1 MDDARANGLWTI
13 RDFSDHDLD
22 QAVRVWDESQT
33 TGVAPAFSISEV
45 VAALRAGEPAVVA
58 VAQGQVV
65 GTCVG
70 RVTGERAWILRL
82 GISPHWR
89 RHGIGSAL
97 LKALER
103 RLARSGIQRITALLP
118 AGETGAEAFERQG
131 YGTREVKLFEKL
143 EALRRA
149 DVDVLD
155 DLGGQILPADGWD
168 RLAGMA
174 REKEIIE
181 KRVVLPLA
189 KPDIAE
195 KHGVVP
201 PSAVVLFGPPGTG
214 KTSFAKGIAARL
226 GWPFIELFP
235 SVLASDGPA
244 HQAQALR
251 DAFDRVTELERL
263 VLFIDEV
270 DEIAS
275 QRQGRPETQGVV
287 NELLKTIPRF
297 REKAGRL
304 LVCATNSVR
313 ALDSA
318 LIRPGRFDYILP
330 VGPPDEVARKEMW
343 RRQVLAVSGAD
354 LDLDLLVAASAL
366 FTPADIGYAA
376 QKAAQASFERALSVG
391 QNEPAQVADFL
402 SAINSTRASVT
413 KAMLRDFEEDIDTY
427 ARY

>member
-1 MDDARANGLWTI
+1 LWTV
-13 RDFSDHDLD
+13 RDFAERDLD

-33 TGVAPAFSISEV
+33 TSVAPAFTISEV

-58 VAQGQVV
+58 STQDNII
-65 GTCVG
+65 GTCIG
-70 RVTGERAWILRL
+70 RIVGERAWILRL
-82 GISPHWR
+82 GISPNWR
-89 RHGIGSAL
+89 RRGIGSELLAAL
-97 LKALER
+97 D
-103 RLARSGIQRITALLP
+103 RLFVRAGVQRVTALLP
-118 AGETGAEAFERQG
+118 EGETGEEAFSHRG
-131 YGTREVKLFEKL
+131 FTARNVKLFEKL
-143 EALRRA
+143 EPLRVADADALHA
-149 DVDVLD
+149 
-155 DLGGQILPADGWD
+155 LGGQILPPDGWD

-174 REKEIIE
+174 KEKDLIE

-189 KPDIAE
+189 KPEIAT

-214 KTSFAKGIAARL
+214 KTSFAKGVAARL

-235 SVLASDGPA
+235 SVLANEGQA
-244 HQAQALR
+244 HQAQALH
-251 DAFDRVTELERL
+251 DAFERVTELDRL

-275 QRQGRPETQGVV
+275 QRAGRPETQGVV

-297 REKAGRL
+297 REKPSHL

-313 ALDSA
+313 ALDPA
-318 LIRPGRFDYILP
+318 LIRPGRFDYVLP

-343 RRQVLAVSGAD
+343 RRQVAAITTAEI
-354 LDLDLLVAASAL
+354 DLDLLVNASAL

-376 QKAAQASFERALSVG
+376 QRAAQTSFERALKQGSDA
-391 QNEPAQVADFL
+391 PADIADFL
-402 SAINSTRASVT
+402 AAVSSTRASVT

>member
-1 MDDARANGLWTI
+1 MSDTPASSLWTI
-13 RDFSDHDLD
+13 RDFTDHDLD

-33 TGVAPAFSISEV
+33 TGVSPAFTVSEV

-58 VAQGQVV
+58 VAQDQVV

-70 RVTGERAWILRL
+70 RVTGERAWVLRL
-82 GISPHWR
+82 GISPSWR
-89 RHGIGSAL
+89 RRGIGSAL
-97 LKALER
+97 LRALER
-103 RLARSGIQRITALLP
+103 RLLRSGVQRISALLP
-118 AGETGAEAFERQG
+118 AGETGAEAFG
-131 YGTREVKLFEKL
+131 NLAYKSLDVKLFEKL
-143 EALRRA
+143 EPVRPA
-149 DVDVLD
+149 DIDVLD
-155 DLGGQILPADGWD
+155 DLGGQILATDYWD
-168 RLAGMA
+168 RLAGMTK
-174 REKEIIE
+174 EKEIIE

-189 KPDIAE
+189 KADLAQ

-201 PSAVVLFGPPGTG
+201 PSAIVLFGPPGTG
-214 KTSFAKGIAARL
+214 KTSFAKGISARL
-226 GWPFIELFP
+226 AWPFIELFP
-235 SVLASDGPA
+235 SALASDGQSN
-244 HQAQALR
+244 QAQALR
-251 DAFDRVTELERL
+251 QSFERVTELERL

-287 NELLKTIPRF
+287 NELLKVIPRF
-297 REKAGRL
+297 REKPGRL

-330 VGPPDEVARKEMW
+330 VGPPDEIARKEMW
-343 RRQVLAVSGAD
+343 RRQVQAITSAEID
-354 LDLDLLVAASAL
+354 LDQLVMASVL

-376 QKAAQASFERALSVG
+376 QKAAQASFERAIHKG
-391 QNEPAQVADFL
+391 HDEPAQAVDFL
-402 SAINSTRASVT
+402 ASIASTRASVT